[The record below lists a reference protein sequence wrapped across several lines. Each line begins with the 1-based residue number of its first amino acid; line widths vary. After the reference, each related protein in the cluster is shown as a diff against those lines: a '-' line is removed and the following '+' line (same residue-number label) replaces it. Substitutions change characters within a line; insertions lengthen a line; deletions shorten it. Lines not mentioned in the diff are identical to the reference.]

1 MVEGGGGGK
10 FPLMTQ
16 GVERN
21 STDYPGEPDTTLYTA
36 AVWQV
41 VIIQG
46 NSEAFLSGNC
56 LVSIRRLRA
65 DTRVYT
71 SLLTIRKSN
80 HSQSAVQCYLQS
92 DILYSF
98 LVSSSSCSK
107 EYNSDINMSGK
118 ALEK

>member
-21 STDYPGEPDTTLYTA
+21 STDYPGEPVTTLYTA

-56 LVSIRRLRA
+56 LVIIYDGRERFR
-65 DTRVYT
+65 
-71 SLLTIRKSN
+71 I
-80 HSQSAVQCYLQS
+80 
-92 DILYSF
+92 
-98 LVSSSSCSK
+98 
-107 EYNSDINMSGK
+107 K
-118 ALEK
+118 AIFY